1 MIYVLIALVC
11 FIATLTGSICGMGGG
26 IIIKPV
32 LDSLKIMDAS
42 TISFLSGCTVLAMST
57 YSVAEA
63 RISKKSEIDPKTGT
77 VLAIGAAV
85 GGIVGK
91 QLFNM
96 VKAGLADASRVGFI
110 QAVCM
115 LILTALCLIYSF
127 VKGRIRPLKITNPV
141 ISAVIGLLLGLMSAF
156 LGIGGGPVNV
166 TVLYLLFSMK
176 PKEAAQ
182 NSLYIILFCQ
192 LFSLI
197 WSLITH
203 TVPAFYPSMLLLMAA
218 AGIIGSITGRLI
230 NRKIENGTVSVL
242 FRVLMIVII
251 LINIYNIVQ
260 PFIR

>member
-1 MIYVLIALVC
+1 MIYILIAIVC

-32 LDSLKIMDAS
+32 LDSLGIMDAAV
-42 TISFLSGCTVLAMST
+42 ISFLSGCTVLAMSA
-57 YSVAEA
+57 YSVAEV
-63 RISKKSEIDPKTGT
+63 RISKKSEIDPLVGT
-77 VLAIGAAV
+77 MLAIGATV
-85 GGIVGK
+85 GGILGK

-96 VKAGLADASRVGFI
+96 IRASLSDTSLIKPI

-115 LILTALCLIYSF
+115 LVLTLLCLIYSF
-127 VKGRIRPLKITNPV
+127 MKSRVKPMKITNMPL
-141 ISAVIGLLLGLMSAF
+141 SAVIGLLLGLISAF

-166 TVLYLLFSMK
+166 TILFLLFSMQ

-203 TVPAFYPSMLLLMAA
+203 TVPAFSLMMLVLMAA
-218 AGIIGSITGRLI
+218 AGIAGSIAGRLI
-230 NRKIENGTVSVL
+230 NRKIENGTVTIL
-242 FRVLMIVII
+242 FRILMIVII
-251 LINIYNIVQ
+251 GINIYNI
-260 PFIR
+260 IR

>member
-42 TISFLSGCTVLAMST
+42 TISFLSGCTVLAMSA

-77 VLAIGAAV
+77 VLAVGAAV

-96 VKAGLADASRVGFI
+96 VRAGVSDASRVGFI
-110 QAVCM
+110 QAICM
-115 LILTALCLIYSF
+115 LVLTALCFVYSF
-127 VKGRIRPLKITNPV
+127 IKGRVQPMKITNP
-141 ISAVIGLLLGLMSAF
+141 IASGIIGLLLGLMSAF

-192 LFSLI
+192 LFSLV
-197 WSLITH
+197 WSMITH
-203 TVPAFYPSMLLLMAA
+203 TVPTFFPQMLVLMAA
-218 AGIIGSITGRLI
+218 AGIVGSITGRLI
-230 NRKIENGTVSVL
+230 NRKIENGTVTVL
-242 FRVLMIVII
+242 FRILMVVII
-251 LINIYNIVQ
+251 LINVYNIAQ
-260 PFIR
+260 AFI